1 MQRKGKGAYE
11 GEIRG
16 GHLVVGR
23 LARQKEVGGDLS
35 I

>member
-1 MQRKGKGAYE
+1 MQREGSGFYE

-23 LARQKEVGGDLS
+23 LASQREVEGDLS